1 MAMMLQNMFAGP
13 GMAAGGPVGGF
24 DSFAWNQGPTALRG
38 GFQNPAYPMGKNK
51 VETLSPAQVAIVKK
65 RIQRSMRAKKELG
78 LLDIWDTL
86 EAYYEGKY
94 FKQLSAEHQV
104 SVNYMFSIIRQTVA
118 ALYFQDPTFYMKGMS
133 ETGRLVAPIMEQVLA
148 YEREV
153 IDAESA
159 ERDFLWNSVMFGIG
173 ILKHGYS
180 SAIAPEMAIRDR
192 GMRPGRGIEH
202 EDFDMPQAD
211 TVENDQRMRVGHP
224 WTWAISPHDFFIDP
238 DAKKWTESRWFCH
251 RYNRPYIDV
260 LQDSRLDI
268 NARAELEPT
277 GKSGYFLEEDIREDD
292 HHRTRL
298 MLENDASICRL
309 YEYYD
314 VQNAC
319 ITLLSDNGERP
330 LLYKHYPYLKEL
342 TPYERLVFFES
353 RKHPWGIPYPN
364 TFRSQIEVLNVIR
377 SQQLQHLETWGWTR
391 GAVSVDKLKNKED
404 AKKFLKSRG
413 PKLIEIQGTDTKP
426 ADVISLFDRQDIPS
440 DSWKI
445 SDVHYNDLIDISGA
459 NELGARSTETATEAS
474 YQEQKHNLRVGDMR
488 YFNDRALKGSARR
501 LIVLLKTFWGTER
514 VVPICGADGK
524 LWEMVRIP
532 REWVLAEYEVDIEPG
547 STERVDKVVRTR
559 QIIDAMTQLAPW
571 IPLLK
576 EQGMTLFAP
585 ELISKYLQNTDVF
598 RNSQRLLIPYQP
610 PMVDANGNPLPGQ
623 PSAQPGGLQLPGPTS
638 EGPMDAMPQLQDA
651 GLVGRALSE
660 GFGGGAFGGSIA

>member
-1 MAMMLQNMFAGP
+1 MGAQP
-13 GMAAGGPVGGF
+13 
-24 DSFAWNQGPTALRG
+24 DSIAWNQGPTALRG

-51 VETLSPAQVAIVKK
+51 VETLTPAQVAIVKK
-65 RIQRSMRAKKELG
+65 RIQRSMRAKRDLG

-94 FKQLSAEHQV
+94 FKTLSAAHQV

-133 ETGRLVAPIMEQVLA
+133 ETGRMIAPVMEQVLA

-153 IDAESA
+153 IDAESG
-159 ERDFLWNSVMFGIG
+159 EREFLWNAVLFGIG

-180 SAIAPEMAIRDR
+180 SALSPEMAIRDA

-202 EDFDMPQAD
+202 EDFELPQSQ

-224 WTWAISPHDFFIDP
+224 WTWAISPQDFFIDP
-238 DAKKWTESRWFCH
+238 DAKKWTEARWYCH
-251 RYNRPYIDV
+251 RFNRPYVNV

-268 NARAELEPT
+268 HARAELEPT
-277 GKSGYFLEEDIREDD
+277 GKSGYFLEEDIREDEY
-292 HHRTRL
+292 HRTRL
-298 MLENDASICRL
+298 LLENDASICRL

-314 VQNAC
+314 VENAC

-342 TPYERLVFFES
+342 TPYERLVFFET

-364 TFRSQIEVLNVIR
+364 TFRSQVEVLNVIR
-377 SQQLQHLETWGWTR
+377 SQQLQHLETWGQTR
-391 GAVSVDKLKNKED
+391 AAIKSDRVKNKAD
-404 AKKFLKSRG
+404 MKNFFSSRG
-413 PKLIEIQGTDTKP
+413 PKFLELQGDEKIG
-426 ADVISLFDRQDIPS
+426 DMVEFFNRQDIPT
-440 DSWKI
+440 DTWK
-445 SDVHYNDLIDISGA
+445 VAETHYSDLIDISGA
-459 NELGARSTETATEAS
+459 NELGARTTETATEAS

-488 YFNDRALKGSARR
+488 YANDRALKGSARR
-501 LIVLLKTFWGTER
+501 LIALLKNFWGTDR
-514 VVPICGADGK
+514 VVPICGADGQ

-532 REWVLAEYEVDIEPG
+532 REWVMAEYEVDIEPG

-585 ELISKYLQNTDVF
+585 ELITKYLQNTDVF
-598 RNSQRLLIPYQP
+598 RNSQRLLIPYTP
-610 PMVDANGNPLPGQ
+610 PMVDENGNPITGGTPVP
-623 PSAQPGGLQLPGPTS
+623 PSNGLQLPAATS
-638 EGPMDAMPQLQDA
+638 EGPMDSMPQMQEA
-651 GLVGRALSE
+651 GLAGRALSE
-660 GFGGGAFGGSIA
+660 AWGGGAFGGSIA